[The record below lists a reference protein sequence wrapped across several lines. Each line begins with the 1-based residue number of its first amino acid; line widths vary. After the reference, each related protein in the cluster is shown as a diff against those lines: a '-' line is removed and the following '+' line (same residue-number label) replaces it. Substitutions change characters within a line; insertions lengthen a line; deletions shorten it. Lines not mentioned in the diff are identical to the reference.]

1 MDEDLICY
9 SSQCVQPDSS
19 LAFKTTHT
27 ASSPVQVLIEL
38 CAQKRDRGTEFTLNN
53 VTLRQKFWN
62 ATMNDRKWLL
72 HFQHGYSVET
82 SVVVGL
88 LILSLQSR
96 GERSISHDGLFASDP
111 FVSLLL

>member
-1 MDEDLICY
+1 
-9 SSQCVQPDSS
+9 
-19 LAFKTTHT
+19 
-27 ASSPVQVLIEL
+27 
-38 CAQKRDRGTEFTLNN
+38 
-53 VTLRQKFWN
+53 
-62 ATMNDRKWLL
+62 MNDRKWML

-88 LILSLQSR
+88 LILSLHLR